1 MNTMLKCSL
10 ALVLIAGLSACNSDS
25 KYKGKMQG
33 SLGDANAEQ
42 SFSQLLTSVFMRDAN
57 AEPVAINGVN
67 VTESF
72 DPQAIADLS
81 ATN

>member
-10 ALVLIAGLSACNSDS
+10 MLVLIAGLSACNSGDG
-25 KYKGKMQG
+25 KYKGKAQM
-33 SLGDANAEQ
+33 NPNTEQ
-42 SFSQLLTSVFMRDAN
+42 SFSQLLTSVFTRDAN

>member
-10 ALVLIAGLSACNSDS
+10 ILAVIVGVSACNDSDG
-25 KYKGKMQG
+25 KYDGKAQMNP
-33 SLGDANAEQ
+33 NAEQ
-42 SFSQLLTSVFMRDAN
+42 SFGQLLTSVFVRGAN

-72 DPQAIADLS
+72 DAQAIADLS
-81 ATN
+81 AAN